1 MTVQDLRTLVR
12 QDLGDHLDALDQIG
26 GRYADAYLDALVHG
40 RRVPNKPTELH
51 PQAACLVRELALDA
65 VSAARGTIV
74 A

>member
-1 MTVQDLRTLVR
+1 MTTQDVVA
-12 QDLGDHLDALDQIG
+12 QVCEDLGDHIESLDRIG
-26 GRYADAYLDALVHG
+26 GPYAREYVDAIVHG
-40 RRVPNKPTELH
+40 RRVPNRPTGLH